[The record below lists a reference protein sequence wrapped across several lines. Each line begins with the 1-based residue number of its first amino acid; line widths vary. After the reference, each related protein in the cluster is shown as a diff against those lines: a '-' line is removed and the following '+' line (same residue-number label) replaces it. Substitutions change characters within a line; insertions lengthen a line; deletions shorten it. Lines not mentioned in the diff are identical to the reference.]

1 MTAMQRKVY
10 GHLPDGRPVHEYTMD
25 NGRGLRLAAI
35 TYGGI
40 VTRLEVPDARGQL
53 ANVVLGLPTLEDYV
67 LRNPHFGV
75 IVGRYGNR
83 IANAAF
89 RIDGERHALPAND
102 GANCLH
108 GGPRGFGLQLW
119 RAEAESDDCLRF
131 ELDSP
136 DGDQGFP
143 GRLRAVVRYRLVED
157 MGWQVEYE
165 ATTDRPTVVNLTHHD
180 YFNLAGHGSALEH
193 ELQIAGSRY
202 CEIDAASIPTSIA
215 PVAGTPFDF
224 RESQTIASRLRQG
237 HPQLRHGKGYD
248 HHWVLDGLVDG
259 FVDAPVDASAD
270 GRADAQPH
278 LAARLRDPVS
288 GRWMEVLTT
297 EPGVQFYSGNFLD
310 GSLLGSGGE
319 FIRQG
324 DGLCLETQHA
334 PDSPNR
340 AVSAEWPS
348 TVLRPG
354 EVYRSRTLHRFG
366 ATA

>member
-1 MTAMQRKVY
+1 
-10 GHLPDGRPVHEYTMD
+10 MD
-25 NGRGLRLAAI
+25 RRSS
-35 TYGGI
+35 T
-40 VTRLEVPDARGQL
+40 
-53 ANVVLGLPTLEDYV
+53 
-67 LRNPHFGV
+67 
-75 IVGRYGNR
+75 
-83 IANAAF
+83 
-89 RIDGERHALPAND
+89 
-102 GANCLH
+102 
-108 GGPRGFGLQLW
+108 
-119 RAEAESDDCLRF
+119 S
-131 ELDSP
+131 
-136 DGDQGFP
+136 
-143 GRLRAVVRYRLVED
+143 
-157 MGWQVEYE
+157 
-165 ATTDRPTVVNLTHHD
+165 
-180 YFNLAGHGSALEH
+180 
-193 ELQIAGSRY
+193 LQIAGSRY

-259 FVDAPVDASAD
+259 LVDTPLGA
-270 GRADAQPH
+270 RADAQPH

-340 AVSAEWPS
+340 AVSGVAVDGDAGRARS
-348 TVLRPG
+348 TGAGPCIASARLRSHRRRAVWLGVSAAGAVRFRPAG
-354 EVYRSRTLHRFG
+354 RHQRSG
-366 ATA
+366 PPASSASVA